1 MSAFGGKADI
11 PLAVHMS
18 AFDPKRTSDLINLRQ
33 IARWFPSQS
42 ASLEPCIRC
51 VFQSQANEAARVHP
65 RSLAV
70 RRQRGRLWHTPRAG
84 LMPLIGVLMN
94 RVENDPEG
102 QARLAA
108 FLQGL
113 QASGWDV
120 SRNVRVETRWGA
132 DDVELERKYA
142 AELIA
147 LSPDIMLAA
156 GTLGV
161 SAVAGLQPHPS
172 NCIRGCQSI
181 PSVRALSTPYPG
193 PAGSLTGF
201 MIL

>member
-1 MSAFGGKADI
+1 M
-11 PLAVHMS
+11 
-18 AFDPKRTSDLINLRQ
+18 KRREFITFVGAAAACPVV
-33 IARWFPSQS
+33 ARAQP
-42 ASLEPCIRC
+42 P
-51 VFQSQANEAARVHP
+51 
-65 RSLAV
+65 
-70 RRQRGRLWHTPRAG
+70 T
-84 LMPLIGVLMN
+84 MPLIGVLMN

-132 DDVELERKYA
+132 DDVGLERKYA

-147 LSPDIMLAA
+147 LSPDILWRPELWVSQPCRASAA
-156 GTLGV
+156 PFQLY
-161 SAVAGLQPHPS
+161 SRLSP
-172 NCIRGCQSI
+172 I

-193 PAGSLTGF
+193 PAEV
-201 MIL
+201 